1 LDTGDSDGLAN
12 EFGFAAVRLEN
23 GSMSRLRQL
32 SGFGH
37 GLRRRVALSGGL
49 R

>member
-1 LDTGDSDGLAN
+1 
-12 EFGFAAVRLEN
+12 
-23 GSMSRLRQL
+23 MSRLRQL